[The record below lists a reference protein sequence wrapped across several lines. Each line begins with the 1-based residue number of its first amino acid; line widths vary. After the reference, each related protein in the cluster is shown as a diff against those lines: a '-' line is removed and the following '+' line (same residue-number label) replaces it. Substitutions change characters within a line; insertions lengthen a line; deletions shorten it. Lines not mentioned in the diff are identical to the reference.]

1 LKNVSSRELPACA
14 SAIASTTPYDSEQ
27 IGEKERN
34 LPNGDIGWSHLVN
47 STIPDEFDIVSL
59 VPHGTGRP
67 SLAEMSF
74 DSFRIPV
81 YEGSSRLG
89 TAEDL
94 DLNILDLNMTP
105 YPRVIHQPRYPT
117 AVLLSPGWPSSLPD
131 PSVVAKLSVCQ
142 SVLSLI

>member
-1 LKNVSSRELPACA
+1 MFRPENCPLALQPSP
-14 SAIASTTPYDSEQ
+14 P
-27 IGEKERN
+27 
-34 LPNGDIGWSHLVN
+34 PPP
-47 STIPDEFDIVSL
+47 TIPSRSAKKSETFQTVISGGL
-59 VPHGTGRP
+59 TSSIPRSPMSSTLSPSCRTELGRP